1 MAFRRSK
8 HRGTDTAV
16 PASPEPAD
24 AGLAAELAAVA
35 PRQWWNRW
43 TPVLTAVLLLGG
55 GVMAGV
61 EIQQR
66 WGPATVPGGGATF
79 PGGAAGFQGRS
90 GGGAQETEQ
99 GSDQAAEQGSDPAA
113 ESGGDTT
120 EGTVKLVNG
129 TTVYIVTADGRTVT
143 VRTSDGT
150 AVRTSADGTLS
161 DLAEGDTVT
170 VEGTAG
176 DDNSV
181 TAATITER

>member
-8 HRGTDTAV
+8 HRGTDTV
-16 PASPEPAD
+16 VLETPKPD
-24 AGLAAELAAVA
+24 DDGLAAELAAVA

-43 TPVLTAVLLLGG
+43 TPVPAAVLLLGG
-55 GVMAGV
+55 GIMAGA

-66 WGPATVPGGGATF
+66 WGTTSAPGGGMTF
-79 PGGAAGFQGRS
+79 PGGAAGFQGRQ
-90 GGGAQETEQ
+90 GAGEQ
-99 GSDQAAEQGSDPAA
+99 ATQPSAAPAA
-113 ESGGDTT
+113 TTGGTT

-143 VRTSDGT
+143 VRTSDAT
-150 AVRTSADGTLS
+150 AVRKPADGTLS

-181 TAATITER
+181 TATTITER